1 VEEKR
6 LRLKAEAKYASLF
19 QQGVGTNQEIQP
31 APSTDVIQPAPSP
44 DASTSRDHC
53 RAAQPVHENASE
65 ERTSIRSTSLE
76 VQSTTTLDVFKQ
88 NPTQT
93 GPSKPPIPIS
103 RQNSFHASGATQSQA
118 VAAAQSSIAKQ
129 FDPLGT
135 AIPINQSSISAT
147 QSGGTNAKS
156 KTNHFDPLGTPVRDS
171 EARDSD
177 HVQVFNGMPQINPAA
192 LNGVPQMPVAL
203 NGLPSARYRIGHPT
217 WTNHFD
223 PLGTPRSPM
232 PNANDAFPSIMLN
245 GLPQFPDINSTHISS
260 SNPSEIP
267 FDEIVRMSHSQ
278 MQDYD

>member
-1 VEEKR
+1 
-6 LRLKAEAKYASLF
+6 
-19 QQGVGTNQEIQP
+19 
-31 APSTDVIQPAPSP
+31 
-44 DASTSRDHC
+44 
-53 RAAQPVHENASE
+53 
-65 ERTSIRSTSLE
+65 
-76 VQSTTTLDVFKQ
+76 VQSTTTLDVVKQ

-93 GPSKPPIPIS
+93 GPSKPPIPLS
-103 RQNSFHASGATQSQA
+103 RQNSFDASGATQSQA
-118 VAAAQSSIAKQ
+118 VAAAQSMGLGSIAKQ

-147 QSGGTNAKS
+147 QSSGTNAKS
-156 KTNHFDPLGTPVRDS
+156 KTNHFDPLGS

-203 NGLPSARYRIGHPT
+203 NGLPSMPDTASDTPLPSVDHAKYT
-217 WTNHFD
+217 TSNATNAWTNHFD
-223 PLGTPRSPM
+223 PLPV

-245 GLPQFPDINSTHISS
+245 GLPQMPDIHSTHTPARAPSSSSRSSSSS
-260 SNPSEIP
+260 SNPGEDP

>member
-1 VEEKR
+1 M
-6 LRLKAEAKYASLF
+6 
-19 QQGVGTNQEIQP
+19 
-31 APSTDVIQPAPSP
+31 DV
-44 DASTSRDHC
+44 
-53 RAAQPVHENASE
+53 V
-65 ERTSIRSTSLE
+65 
-76 VQSTTTLDVFKQ
+76 KQ

-93 GPSKPPIPIS
+93 GPSKPPIPLS
-103 RQNSFHASGATQSQA
+103 RQNSFDASGATQSQA
-118 VAAAQSSIAKQ
+118 VAAAQSLGLGSIAKQ

-203 NGLPSARYRIGHPT
+203 NGLPSMPETASDTPLPVDHAKYT
-217 WTNHFD
+217 TNNATNAWTNHFD
-223 PLGTPRSPM
+223 PLGTPPERPV
-232 PNANDAFPSIMLN
+232 PNANDAFPSVMLN
-245 GLPQFPDINSTHISS
+245 GLPQMPDINSTHNPARAPSSSSRSRSSS
-260 SNPSEIP
+260 SNPSEDP